1 MIAIINLANFVPPS
15 QKLNNPSDPC
25 THVAMLGSGT
35 VTATGGRRRL
45 AAARRGS
52 MAWWLLRQDP
62 TNA

>member
-35 VTATGGRRRL
+35 VTATGGRRR
-45 AAARRGS
+45 RGS